1 MKAHLFLSAAAALA
15 ISVLSLSAQEGYT
28 PSPEVIE
35 SQREFREDR
44 FGIFIHWGLYSM
56 MGQGE
61 WVMTN
66 QNLNYKE
73 YPLLAKSFYPVN
85 FDAEEWVSAIKA
97 SGAKYI
103 CITSRHHDGFSLW
116 DTDLSDYNMTDATPY
131 GRDILKELAEEC
143 EKQDIALH
151 FYYSLLDWGRL
162 DYPVGRTGR
171 GTGRTVQENPEGY
184 FDFMKGQISELLS
197 GEYGEIRCIWFDGD
211 WDHDYDR
218 DSMDWHYDEIY
229 PLIHSL
235 QPGCLVGNNHHLD
248 PIAGEDIQIFE
259 RDIPGQNTAGWHEG
273 AVSALPLETCQTMN
287 GSWGYRMKDQNY
299 KSVPYLIKYLVS
311 TAGRD
316 ANLLL
321 NVGPQPDGALPS
333 AAIERMKAMGEW
345 LSEYGESIYGTR
357 STLVDPQ
364 PWGVVTHK
372 ENKLWLHIFP
382 DDWANAKCS
391 ETIFIPYTEGRK
403 VKAAS
408 SMADGSKLTFKQY
421 KEGLFVTL
429 PEFPEETPDFI
440 VEITLK

>member
-151 FYYSLLDWGRL
+151 FYYSLLDW
-162 DYPVGRTGR
+162 
-171 GTGRTVQENPEGY
+171 EG
-184 FDFMKGQISELLS
+184 ST
-197 GEYGEIRCIWFDGD
+197 
-211 WDHDYDR
+211 
-218 DSMDWHYDEIY
+218 
-229 PLIHSL
+229 
-235 QPGCLVGNNHHLD
+235 
-248 PIAGEDIQIFE
+248 
-259 RDIPGQNTAGWHEG
+259 IP
-273 AVSALPLETCQTMN
+273 
-287 GSWGYRMKDQNY
+287 
-299 KSVPYLIKYLVS
+299 
-311 TAGRD
+311 
-316 ANLLL
+316 
-321 NVGPQPDGALPS
+321 
-333 AAIERMKAMGEW
+333 
-345 LSEYGESIYGTR
+345 
-357 STLVDPQ
+357 
-364 PWGVVTHK
+364 
-372 ENKLWLHIFP
+372 
-382 DDWANAKCS
+382 
-391 ETIFIPYTEGRK
+391 
-403 VKAAS
+403 
-408 SMADGSKLTFKQY
+408 
-421 KEGLFVTL
+421 
-429 PEFPEETPDFI
+429 
-440 VEITLK
+440 